1 MDTKLT
7 FILIP
12 LFAAACLSCHKLCV
26 PRHFN
31 FMGGVASVLPDN
43 DSVSIGDTLWIK
55 ASLPINYKFWQSG
68 TDSGVY
74 NLRGAKYVETD
85 LHLSSLNGLQ
95 NATGAIDSFSFV
107 GSTNGSYESNP
118 LAPHFAKT
126 IKYSQEEDKY
136 VFSVGIIPRKRGIY
150 CLTIIDIYQAM
161 KKCDKISVSIVMTN
175 KERHLHYFSEIY
187 YGGGVIDAIDLTH
200 SYCFKVF

>member
-12 LFAAACLSCHKLCV
+12 LFAVVCSSCHKLCV
-26 PRHFN
+26 PRNFN
-31 FMGGVASVLPDN
+31 FMGGVASVFPDK

-55 ASLPINYKFWQSG
+55 TSLPINYKYWQPG

-74 NLRGAKYVETD
+74 NLGGAKYVETD
-85 LHLSSLNGLQ
+85 IHLSSLNGLQ
-95 NATGAIDSFSFV
+95 NATGAVDSFSFV
-107 GSTNGSYESNP
+107 GATKGSFESNP
-118 LAPHFAKT
+118 LALHFAKT
-126 IKYSQEEDKY
+126 IKYSQDQDIY
-136 VFSVGIIPRKRGIY
+136 DFSFGIIPMKRGIY

-175 KERHLHYFSEIY
+175 NESHLYYLSEIY
-187 YGGGVIDAIDLTH
+187 YGGGVIDATDLTH